1 MYFLK
6 WCTHLIRC
14 FRFLQIAFL
23 LLCLAP
29 FQLHS
34 QSKITFRPLFDDSLS
49 KHQNK
54 LYPFKVQKRPRVG
67 LVLSG
72 GGARGAAQI
81 GVLKALEKYKIPV
94 DLISATSM
102 GAIIGGLYASGY
114 SSAEIESLA
123 LKTNWDELLS
133 FSDEANRTDL
143 AIDQKL
149 AEDWSLLV
157 VRFQGLQ
164 PVLPHAVSSGQRLTN
179 FLSEETLQALYHP
192 NPSFDELKIPF
203 RAATTDLVS
212 GRRIILD
219 HGSLAEALRASS
231 TVPLLFSPIERD
243 SMQLI
248 DGGLVTNIPVDVAKE
263 LGCDVVIAVNSTS
276 GLRNADELKAPWQ
289 TADQIMG
296 IMMQLSNQEQLK
308 RADVTITPAIG
319 RHLSSDFK
327 GLDLIIAQG
336 YLSAEQEIDSIKSVY
351 ERSMNTMDSIS
362 LNGVDRIF
370 EDVLVEFVGDGAPDS
385 LLLRIKN
392 ESLTGR
398 LSSRQIQQQLR
409 ALYATG
415 NLRDVTVD
423 VFPDT
428 RPLRVVYN
436 LVPYPV
442 LKQVEFVGNKL
453 IASERLVAEC
463 RPLFDKVLNRR
474 RCEEAVENLLRL
486 YRKKGY
492 SLARVVRSE
501 FDEASGTLRV
511 EINEGEIEKIDV
523 QGGVRTKD
531 SFVLREF
538 ALQEGDVF
546 EIEKAK
552 RGITN
557 INSTKIFEYVFLE
570 VSYVQQKPM
579 LTIRLSELPSQL
591 IRFGMRVD
599 NERKV
604 QGTIDIRDENF
615 QGIGTELGLTVSG
628 GGRNGFA
635 NLEFK
640 SNRLFSPFF
649 TFNLSG
655 FINIYNSYVYSDDPN
670 ETRENRWNRNRLGE
684 YSDIRLGGRL
694 VVGSQLERL
703 GSATVEWSLQDSR
716 IKSVE
721 NMESLEER
729 YTLSLIKLGTVIDSR
744 NMYPFPTSGV
754 NLKLSYEFASKNFL
768 SDVGY
773 NALRFMWE
781 SYSSWGERSTFRPRL
796 TFGFADITMP
806 LGQQFRLGGRE
817 SMFGTREDDRRG
829 RQILAL
835 SFEFRYKMPQRLV
848 WDTYL
853 RFRYDLATI
862 SAIPEQIK
870 FSSFRHGIG
879 AEVALD
885 TPLGQAAFGAGKSFF
900 LNRNLPENPF
910 QQGPLLFYFVL
921 GYDL

>member
-1 MYFLK
+1 
-6 WCTHLIRC
+6 
-14 FRFLQIAFL
+14 
-23 LLCLAP
+23 
-29 FQLHS
+29 
-34 QSKITFRPLFDDSLS
+34 
-49 KHQNK
+49 
-54 LYPFKVQKRPRVG
+54 VQKRPRVG

-81 GVLKALEKYKIPV
+81 GVIKALENHNIPI
-94 DLISATSM
+94 DFISATSM

-114 SSAEIESLA
+114 TSAEIESLA
-123 LKTNWDELLS
+123 LTTDWDELLS
-133 FSDEANRTDL
+133 FSDEAKRTDL

-164 PVLPHAVSSGQRLTN
+164 PVLPHAISSGQRLTN

-231 TVPLLFSPIERD
+231 TVPLLFSPVERD

-336 YLSAEQEIDSIKSVY
+336 YLSTEQEIDSIKRLY
-351 ERSMNTMDSIS
+351 ERALTTMDSSS
-362 LNGVDRIF
+362 LNGVEQVF
-370 EDVLVEFVGDGAPDS
+370 NDVYVEFVGEGAPDT

-398 LSSRQIQQQLR
+398 LSSRQIQRQLR
-409 ALYATG
+409 ELYATG
-415 NLRDVTVD
+415 NLRDITVD

-428 RPLRVVYN
+428 RPLQIVYN
-436 LVPYPV
+436 LVSYPV

-453 IASERLVAEC
+453 IALDGLVAEC

-501 FDEASGTLRV
+501 FDEASGTLRF
-511 EINEGEIEKIDV
+511 EINEGVIEKIDV

-557 INSTKIFEYVFLE
+557 INSSKIFEYVFLE

-599 NERKV
+599 DERKV

-649 TFNLSG
+649 TYNLSG

-694 VVGSQLERL
+694 VVGGQVERL
-703 GSATVEWSLQDSR
+703 GNATVEWSVQDCR

-721 NMESLEER
+721 NMQSLEER

-744 NMYPFPTSGV
+744 DRYPFPTSGI
-754 NLKLSYEFASKNFL
+754 NLKLSYEFASNNFL

-773 NALRFMWE
+773 NALRIMWE
-781 SYSSWGERSTFRPRL
+781 SYSPWGKRGTFRPRL

-835 SFEFRYKMPQRLV
+835 NFEYRYRLSIQIV
-848 WDTYL
+848 FDTYF
-853 RFRYDLATI
+853 RVRYDLATI

-879 AEVALD
+879 AEVAFD

-900 LNRNLPENPF
+900 FNRILPENPI

-921 GYDL
+921 GYEL